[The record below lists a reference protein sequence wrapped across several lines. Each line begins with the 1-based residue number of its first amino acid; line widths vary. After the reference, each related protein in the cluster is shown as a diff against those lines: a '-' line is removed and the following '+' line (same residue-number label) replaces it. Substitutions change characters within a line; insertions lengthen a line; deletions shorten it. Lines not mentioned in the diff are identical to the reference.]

1 MTTATGRTGDTQ
13 HNDRESGGGNIA
25 VEGAAAL
32 RSPSAPSSMS
42 SSSSRATSP
51 MQSRARVEMP
61 VFICPRCRAG
71 VDRRVSH
78 PPKNQNRPF
87 YVCSENGVRIG
98 AIAPFSSSGC
108 LSNGLICLVFMQVT
122 CFFLWVDA
130 LAKTLMNELQE
141 EHEEWLRMLP
151 RTAVAA
157 ARAPEEE
164 MEGEACTDRELAV
177 ELRTLKKKVRKLE
190 DQALP
195 IPICKYFW
203 AFVGMVIA
211 LVVMLKMYGKA

>member
-1 MTTATGRTGDTQ
+1 CLPQAPAPP
-13 HNDRESGGGNIA
+13 RE
-25 VEGAAAL
+25 
-32 RSPSAPSSMS
+32 
-42 SSSSRATSP
+42 
-51 MQSRARVEMP
+51 
-61 VFICPRCRAG
+61 CRAG
-71 VDRRVSH
+71 RVWTYLSSSVRGAGRALIGGFLRH
-78 PPKNQNRPF
+78 RGINRPF
-87 YVCSENGVRIG
+87 YVCIENG
-98 AIAPFSSSGC
+98 
-108 LSNGLICLVFMQVT
+108 VT

-157 ARAPEEE
+157 PRAPEEE

-177 ELRTLKKKVRKLE
+177 ELRMLKKKVRKLE

-211 LVVMLKMYGKA
+211 LVVMLKMYGKT

>member
-1 MTTATGRTGDTQ
+1 
-13 HNDRESGGGNIA
+13 
-25 VEGAAAL
+25 
-32 RSPSAPSSMS
+32 MS
-42 SSSSRATSP
+42 SASSRTTSR

-61 VFICPRCRAG
+61 VFVCPRCRAS
-71 VDRRVSH
+71 VDWRVSH
-78 PPKNQNRPF
+78 TPRNHNRLF
-87 YVCSENGVRIG
+87 YVCSENG
-98 AIAPFSSSGC
+98 
-108 LSNGLICLVFMQVT
+108 VT

-130 LAKTLMNELQE
+130 LAKTLINELQE
-141 EHEEWLRMLP
+141 EHVEWLHMMP
-151 RTAVAA
+151 QTAVAA

-177 ELRTLKKKVRKLE
+177 ELRMLKKKVRKLE

>member
-1 MTTATGRTGDTQ
+1 
-13 HNDRESGGGNIA
+13 
-25 VEGAAAL
+25 
-32 RSPSAPSSMS
+32 MS
-42 SSSSRATSP
+42 SSSSRATSW
-51 MQSRARVEMP
+51 MQSRARVDMP
-61 VFICPRCRAG
+61 VFVCSRCRAG

-78 PPKNQNRPF
+78 TPRNQNRPF
-87 YVCSENGVRIG
+87 Y
-98 AIAPFSSSGC
+98 
-108 LSNGLICLVFMQVT
+108 VT

-130 LAKTLMNELQE
+130 LAKTLMNEPQE

-164 MEGEACTDRELAV
+164 MEGEARTDRELAV
-177 ELRTLKKKVRKLE
+177 ELRMLKKKVRKLE

-195 IPICKYFW
+195 IPTGNCMGNNVW

>member
-1 MTTATGRTGDTQ
+1 
-13 HNDRESGGGNIA
+13 
-25 VEGAAAL
+25 
-32 RSPSAPSSMS
+32 MS
-42 SSSSRATSP
+42 SSSSRATSW
-51 MQSRARVEMP
+51 MQSRARVDMP
-61 VFICPRCRAG
+61 VFVCSRCRAG

-78 PPKNQNRPF
+78 TPRNQNRPF
-87 YVCSENGVRIG
+87 YVCSENG
-98 AIAPFSSSGC
+98 
-108 LSNGLICLVFMQVT
+108 VT

-130 LAKTLMNELQE
+130 LAKTLMNEPQE

-164 MEGEACTDRELAV
+164 MEGEARTDRELAV
-177 ELRTLKKKVRKLE
+177 ELRMLKKKVRKLE

-195 IPICKYFW
+195 IPTVW

>member
-1 MTTATGRTGDTQ
+1 MY
-13 HNDRESGGGNIA
+13 
-25 VEGAAAL
+25 
-32 RSPSAPSSMS
+32 SA
-42 SSSSRATSP
+42 SSRATSR

-61 VFICPRCRAG
+61 VFDCPRCRAS
-71 VDRRVSH
+71 VEWWVSH
-78 PPKNQNRPF
+78 TARNHNRPF
-87 YVCSENGVRIG
+87 YVCNENG
-98 AIAPFSSSGC
+98 
-108 LSNGLICLVFMQVT
+108 VT

-130 LAKTLMNELQE
+130 LAKTLINELQE
-141 EHEEWLRMLP
+141 EHGELLRMLP
-151 RTAVAA
+151 QTTVAA

-164 MEGEACTDRELAV
+164 MEGEAHTDRELAV
-177 ELRTLKKKVRKLE
+177 ELRMLKKKVRKLE